1 MPDSSIAERDRL
13 RPEARADRCNHDFD
27 DFLLRPGRGR
37 RALRRAAIR
46 FLRLLT
52 RPPLRPFSRLARCLA
67 SLRTNP
73 PSRPSATACGFFRR
87 FFITP
92 LHLSTSSS
100 VTIYT
105 GPNHIS
111 YPNRFAS
118 LRQEQYSYQ
127 AEAYIPARSRRGR
140 SSRRLSKAASR
151 QSGKPQRIRCARHIS
166 DLNVLRFFESFALF
180 DSA

>member
-1 MPDSSIAERDRL
+1 MPESSIAERDRL

-37 RALRRAAIR
+37 RALRRAAIC

-92 LHLSTSSS
+92 LHLSASSS

-105 GPNHIS
+105 GPNHINHS
-111 YPNRFAS
+111 NRFAS

-127 AEAYIPARSRRGR
+127 AEAYIPARLRRGR
-140 SSRRLSKAASR
+140 YSTGTLLGARKPVGYASERSATERVKRPAPLSWLEGRR
-151 QSGKPQRIRCARHIS
+151 
-166 DLNVLRFFESFALF
+166 
-180 DSA
+180 